1 MSDKWI
7 NVDPRTKKLSLR
19 FRVCGFS
26 SQFYLST
33 GLTDTKKNRIIVQSR
48 RDAIETDI
56 GLGQF
61 DPTLERYKFGSRNL
75 APSRPVT
82 STKPIN
88 ELWELFTEFQS
99 TQLEQTT
106 IRNSYASVARYI
118 KRFPTQDLSHAGD
131 IRDWLTKNTTQF
143 MAWHL
148 LARLN
153 QCCDWAKVS
162 GLVSVNP
169 FDKLQ
174 MQRPKRKSTDN
185 ESYLAF
191 TLEQR
196 DTIINAFEHHDRH
209 SHYAPLIKFLFF
221 TGCRPGEAFALTWG
235 DISQDCSRI
244 SITKSKNFGGILK
257 GTKNGKRRI
266 FPAGKNSRLQNLLLD
281 IRPVISHP
289 TELVFRSK
297 SGRQINGDTLSDVWN
312 QSTSVIQGQRCHK
325 LGVVKQLVL
334 AKKIPYYLRPYAT
347 RHTFATWA
355 IASGVTVEKVALW
368 IGDDVATVIK
378 YYCHP
383 NVVDAECPDF

>member
-19 FRVCGFS
+19 FRVRGFS

-75 APSRPVT
+75 APTRPAT
-82 STKPIN
+82 STKQIN

-99 TQLEQTT
+99 TQLEETT

-118 KRFPTQDLSHAGD
+118 KRFPTQDLNRASD

-143 MAWHL
+143 MAWNL
-148 LARLN
+148 LGRLN
-153 QCCDWAKVS
+153 RCCEWAEVS
-162 GLVSVNP
+162 GLIISNP
-169 FDKLQ
+169 FQGLQ
-174 MQRPKRKSTDN
+174 MQRPKRKSTDK
-185 ESYLAF
+185 ETYLAF

-196 DTIINAFEHHDRH
+196 DIIINAFEHHDRH
-209 SHYAPLIKFLFF
+209 THYAPLIKFLFF

-235 DISQDCSRI
+235 DISPDCRRI
-244 SITKSKNFGGILK
+244 SITKSRNFAGILK

-266 FPAGKNSRLQNLLLD
+266 FPSGENSRLQNLLLD

-289 TELVFRSK
+289 GELVFRSK
-297 SGRQINGDTLSDVWN
+297 LGNPITGNILNKVWN
-312 QSTSVIQGQRCHK
+312 QGSSMHDGLKTPC
-325 LGVVKQLVL
+325 LGVVKEL
-334 AKKIPYYLRPYAT
+334 AINREIPYYLKPYAT
-347 RHTFATWA
+347 RHTFSTWA
-355 IASGVTVEKVALW
+355 IASGITVEKVALW
-368 IGDDVATVIK
+368 IGDDVSTVIK

-383 NVVDAECPDF
+383 NVVNAECPDF